1 MRHRDSVLATHE
13 RADPE
18 GARPEDPGLGEQSRH
33 HHPSQ
38 LTAGDPNDLI
48 HTMKPGRYLR
58 TWGGYTIPVTV
69 RFLGGLLVA
78 IMPSGFHEP
87 VSHTPDATW
96 APVGEDGK

>member
-1 MRHRDSVLATHE
+1 
-13 RADPE
+13 
-18 GARPEDPGLGEQSRH
+18 
-33 HHPSQ
+33 
-38 LTAGDPNDLI
+38 
-48 HTMKPGRYLR
+48 MKPGRYLR